1 MSRALKQKLL
11 AALTTSAALLAMVSV
26 RAGAAPL
33 AGLMPDRVFAG
44 PCAPGAG
51 YDPACDVDHD
61 GDVDIMDIQLTS
73 AHFGSSGMWFS
84 DNNHNHLGQTW
95 SGSNSPLVIGGA
107 FDGVSAP
114 LSLSNNTGHGLLVT
128 AAGWNGVSVQS
139 AVENGFAVSSADTG
153 LWVGAAG
160 TGVNIDSATLYGV
173 AINTATDKGISIGSA
188 GHVGLYVHQA
198 GMPSQVIPEPDH
210 LHSGINVAGAEWAGL
225 TVGRSD
231 HYGVLVRS
239 AAEAGLYVQSASYG
253 VTVESALTGMVIMAT
268 TNGPGVL
275 VGAAGADGMRV
286 VQAGNPSATNIS
298 WSTND
303 GFEVDGAEGH
313 GLFIGRA
320 DQWGINIQSAGVD
333 GIGIGEAARNGVVVS
348 AAGMNGMEVIAA
360 GNVGVQ
366 AAGNNL
372 AANFLGPV
380 QISGGCTG
388 CELVTFG
395 INASD
400 RTLQPGDVVTVSGVR
415 ESGVDGIPVLM
426 ALQLAEPG
434 RGVAG
439 VVVGRAALTAPEG
452 SMAAGAGRLLV
463 PREGPARPG
472 DFVTIVYS
480 GLAQARLAPGAGDVA
495 AGERLTIAGDGMVR
509 PLGSIAVQLAGDA
522 GTVALAENAP
532 VVGLALDAARSGRV
546 WVLVNPQ

>member
-1 MSRALKQKLL
+1 
-11 AALTTSAALLAMVSV
+11 
-26 RAGAAPL
+26 
-33 AGLMPDRVFAG
+33 
-44 PCAPGAG
+44 
-51 YDPACDVDHD
+51 
-61 GDVDIMDIQLTS
+61 
-73 AHFGSSGMWFS
+73 
-84 DNNHNHLGQTW
+84 
-95 SGSNSPLVIGGA
+95 
-107 FDGVSAP
+107 
-114 LSLSNNTGHGLLVT
+114 
-128 AAGWNGVSVQS
+128 
-139 AVENGFAVSSADTG
+139 
-153 LWVGAAG
+153 
-160 TGVNIDSATLYGV
+160 
-173 AINTATDKGISIGSA
+173 
-188 GHVGLYVHQA
+188 
-198 GMPSQVIPEPDH
+198 
-210 LHSGINVAGAEWAGL
+210 
-225 TVGRSD
+225 
-231 HYGVLVRS
+231 
-239 AAEAGLYVQSASYG
+239 
-253 VTVESALTGMVIMAT
+253 MVINAT

-275 VGAAGADGMRV
+275 VGAAGADGITV
-286 VQAGNPSATNIS
+286 IQAGNPSTANIS
-298 WSTND
+298 GSTND
-303 GFEVDGAEGH
+303 GFEVWGAEGH

-395 INASD
+395 VNAGD

-415 ESGVDGIPVLM
+415 DSGVDGIPVLM

-452 SMAAGAGRLLV
+452 SLAAGAGRLLV

-480 GLAQARLAPGAGDVA
+480 GLAQARLVPGAIDVA
-495 AGERLTIAGDGMVR
+495 AGERLTVAGDGMVR